1 MHNLADFLAFLWY
14 SLVPVLLLHNFV
26 PVYNSGNRS
35 DHLPN
40 SVKRFQAELHI
51 PDLLHFVALAEQGMD
66 KTDNNQRVYVT
77 GSYGE
82 AQPDFLNQ
90 PGMANQADLSQPETA
105 GQTYART
112 QGQSDGD
119 KTVSNIVTKSVF

>member
-1 MHNLADFLAFLWY
+1 MENKFNDYNNDNNVYRSMEGAQDNQAIDF
-14 SLVPVLLLHNFV
+14 
-26 PVYNSGNRS
+26 
-35 DHLPN
+35 
-40 SVKRFQAELHI
+40 Q
-51 PDLLHFVALAEQGMD
+51 EQGMD

-105 GQTYART
+105 GPNICQDT
-112 QGQSDGD
+112 G
-119 KTVSNIVTKSVF
+119 TVRCSRFSVS